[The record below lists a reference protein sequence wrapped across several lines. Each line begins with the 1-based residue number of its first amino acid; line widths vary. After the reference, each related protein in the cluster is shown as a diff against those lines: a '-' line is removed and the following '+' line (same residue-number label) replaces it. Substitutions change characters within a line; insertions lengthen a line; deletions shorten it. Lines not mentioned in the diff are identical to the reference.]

1 MALPVFIK
9 KHRFILLSLASGLL
23 LAASWPARGLPVLAF
38 VALLPLLIVEDQLF
52 AGRGNHRSIYFFMH
66 AWLAFFVWNLL
77 TTWWIVFATVP
88 GMITAVVLNSFFMAI
103 PWWLMHVWRRM
114 LPKHQGVLPV
124 VFFWLSFEYLHSKWD
139 LSWNWLDLG
148 NVFAAWPRWVQWYE
162 YTGTA
167 GGAIW
172 VLLVNILLFTL
183 IKELRSPGAK
193 AKRVRWF
200 GVLTAITF
208 AAPLL
213 LSLAMHARYTENPDP
228 VEVVIVQPSYDPYQP
243 AQTPTEAAKR
253 IETMVA
259 LAHQEISPRTRFV
272 ASPEA
277 SLPEGVWLHQT
288 DLNGGV
294 NLIREF
300 LFIHPQ
306 LSWVSGSFTYQLYE
320 DGQSASRTARPVA
333 GTGNHYD
340 VFNSAV
346 FIGQQGAFDHYH
358 KSKLVP
364 GIERMPFFTVLKPIG
379 KLVSALGGT
388 AGSMGTQPHREV
400 FRAEAGE
407 PVVAPVICYESIY
420 GDYMS
425 EYARRGA
432 GLIFVLTNDGWW
444 RKTPGHRQHH
454 EYARLRAIELRKPVV
469 RAASTGISSFID
481 QKGQV
486 LKKTQWWQQTA
497 IRESVNQNYRLT
509 YYALQGNVAGKMAVF
524 FSILLLLAML
534 SRKWMGKE
542 RQ

>member
-1 MALPVFIK
+1 MPISGFVK
-9 KHRFILLSLASGLL
+9 KHRMILLSLASGLL
-23 LAASWPARGLPVLAF
+23 LAASWPARGLPLLAL
-38 VALLPLLIVEDQLF
+38 VALLPLLRVEDQMF
-52 AGRGNHRSIYFFMH
+52 DERGHRRSVDFFMH

-77 TTWWIVFATVP
+77 TTWWIVFATIP

-103 PWWLMHVWRRM
+103 PWWLMHLWRRM
-114 LPKHQGVLPV
+114 LPRKQGVLPV

-139 LSWNWLDLG
+139 LTWNWLDLG

-162 YTGTA
+162 FTGTS

-172 VLLVNILLFTL
+172 VLLVNILLFML
-183 IKELRSPGAK
+183 IKELNSQSRI

-200 GVLTAITF
+200 AGLTIVTF
-208 AAPLL
+208 VIPLVI
-213 LSLAMHARYTENPDP
+213 SLIMHARYTENPNP

-243 AQTPTEAAKR
+243 AQTPAEAMQR
-253 IETMVA
+253 VETMMA
-259 LAHQEISPRTRFV
+259 MASKAIRPQTRFV

-277 SLPEGVWLHQT
+277 ALPEGIWLHQAGINRSV
-288 DLNGGV
+288 LQ
-294 NLIREF
+294 IREF
-300 LFIHPQ
+300 IHLHPQ
-306 LSWVSGSFTYQLYE
+306 LSWVTGSFTYQLYE
-320 DGQSASRTARPVA
+320 NGQGASRTARPVA
-333 GTGNHYD
+333 GNSNSYD
-340 VFNSAV
+340 VYNSAV
-346 FIGQQGAFDHYH
+346 FIEQQGGFDYYH

-364 GIERMPFFTVLKPIG
+364 GIERMPFFTILKPIG

-388 AGSMGTQPHREV
+388 AGSMGTQPQRDV
-400 FRAEAGE
+400 FQAAPGE
-407 PVVAPVICYESIY
+407 PVLAPVICYESIY

-432 GLIFVLTNDGWW
+432 GIIFVLTNDGWW

-486 LKKTQWWQQTA
+486 MKKTEWWQQTA

-509 YYALQGNVAGKMAVF
+509 YYALQGNVAGKISVF
-524 FSILLLLAML
+524 FSALLLLAMA
-534 SRKWMGKE
+534 SRAWMNRKE
-542 RQ
+542 

>member
-1 MALPVFIK
+1 MPIPAFVK
-9 KHRFILLSLASGLL
+9 KHQLIFLSFASGLL

-38 VALLPLLIVEDQLF
+38 VALLPLLMVEGQMFDK
-52 AGRGNHRSIYFFMH
+52 RSHRRSVDFFMH

-77 TTWWIVFATVP
+77 TTWWIVFATIP
-88 GMITAVVLNSFFMAI
+88 GMVTAVVVNSFFMAI

-114 LPKHQGVLPV
+114 LPSRQGLLPV

-139 LSWNWLDLG
+139 LTWNWLDMG

-162 YTGTA
+162 FTGTS

-172 VLLVNILLFTL
+172 VLLVNILLFML
-183 IKELRSPGAK
+183 IKELRSQSRI

-200 GVLTAITF
+200 SGLAAVTFVVPLAI
-208 AAPLL
+208 
-213 LSLAMHARYTENPDP
+213 SLIMHARYNENPNP
-228 VEVVIVQPSYDPYQP
+228 VELVIVQPSYDPYQP
-243 AQTPTEAAKR
+243 AQTPTEAMQRVEAM
-253 IETMVA
+253 TA
-259 LAHQEISPRTRFV
+259 LASKALSPRTRFV
-272 ASPEA
+272 VLPEA
-277 SLPEGVWLHQT
+277 ALPEGIWLHQAGM
-288 DLNGGV
+288 NRGV
-294 NLIREF
+294 LQIREF
-300 LFIHPQ
+300 LHLNPQ
-306 LSWVSGSFTYQLYE
+306 LSLVTGSFTYKLYE
-320 DGQSASRTARPVA
+320 DGQGASRTARPVA
-333 GTGNHYD
+333 GTSNSYD
-340 VFNSAV
+340 VYNSAV
-346 FIGQQGAFDHYH
+346 FIGQQGGFDHYH

-364 GIERMPFFTVLKPIG
+364 GIERMPFFTLLKPIG

-388 AGSMGTQPHREV
+388 AGSMGTQPQRDV
-400 FRAEAGE
+400 FQAAPGE

-481 QKGQV
+481 QKGKV
-486 LKKTQWWQQTA
+486 LKKTEWWEKTA

-509 YYALQGNVAGKMAVF
+509 YYALQGNVAGKISVF
-524 FSILLLLAML
+524 FSALLLLAMI
-534 SRKWMGKE
+534 SRKWMGRGKK
-542 RQ
+542 